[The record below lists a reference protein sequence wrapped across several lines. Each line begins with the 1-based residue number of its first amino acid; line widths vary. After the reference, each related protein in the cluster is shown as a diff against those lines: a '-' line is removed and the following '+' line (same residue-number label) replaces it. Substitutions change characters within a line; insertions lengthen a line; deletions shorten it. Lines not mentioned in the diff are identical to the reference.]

1 MGLVTT
7 LGRGLEANLQ
17 GLKQQ
22 RASVGRKK
30 LAQLDE
36 PMDLA
41 YLSVSSEY
49 KSTAERLDDLLDTA
63 VEEAFLQ
70 TAINHEVRQQMP
82 VYIGSSSYNIGLA
95 EESYQQALKESV
107 NDDADRHAD
116 HHADRHA
123 NIVVPMPVD
132 GFSAISSRLRQKH
145 GLLGADFSI
154 NTACTSSA
162 NALLSA
168 SQSVSSGRSDYALVI
183 GIEAFN
189 YTTLSGFA
197 GLQLLA
203 HDEMRPFDQH
213 RTGMI
218 LGEGCSALVLKRASA
233 QEPGMTIVGGASGC
247 DTYNISGSNPDGSSI
262 ARLLQSALDDAA
274 ISAAEITAIKAH
286 GTASRLSDASEVEGM
301 ELTFPK
307 LPPFFVLKPYIGHTL
322 GGCGAIETAL
332 LSISLGN
339 GFLPGT
345 PGFELADESLKV
357 APITRPM
364 NAPKGY
370 YMLNFFGFGGNQNS
384 LILNF
389 Q

>member
-22 RASVGRKK
+22 RASVGRKN
-30 LAQLDE
+30 LDQLYE

-41 YLSVSSEY
+41 YLSVSSAY

-95 EESYQQALKESV
+95 EESYRQALKESV
-107 NDDADRHAD
+107 NDDTDRHADRHAD
-116 HHADRHA
+116 
-123 NIVVPMPVD
+123 IVVPMPVHS
-132 GFSAISSRLRQKH
+132 FSAISSRLRQKH

-203 HDEMRPFDQH
+203 HDEMRPFDQ
-213 RTGMI
+213 RRNGMI

-262 ARLLQSALDDAA
+262 ARLLQSALDDAS
-274 ISAAEITAIKAH
+274 ISAADITAIKAH

-301 ELTFPK
+301 KLTFPK

-370 YMLNFFGFGGNQNS
+370 YMLNFFGFGGNLNS
-384 LILNF
+384 LILNY